1 MSNFVSPL
9 LHLTRINGN
18 STDFGDTQLK
28 RATEINCFN
37 ERPEWFVTCHT
48 ITNKKKSVQN
58 FIERWSHRIECN
70 VWCWALS
77 NAQPNHWL
85 FLQNFYRIY
94 LFSREWEIKRTRIN
108 FAFTF
113 AFAFNLN
120 VFSLISHEFVT
131 RVPKYVRARA
141 SSNEAIL
148 NRTSQWFARD

>member
-28 RATEINCFN
+28 RATETNCFN

-48 ITNKKKSVQN
+48 ITNKKTNQYKISLNVEA
-58 FIERWSHRIECN
+58 IELNVMFGVEPCPMLNQIIDYSFKTSIE
-70 VWCWALS
+70 S
-77 NAQPNHWL
+77 
-85 FLQNFYRIY
+85 IY
-94 LFSREWEIKRTRIN
+94 FRERKRERKKKRTRIK

-131 RVPKYVRARA
+131 RV
-141 SSNEAIL
+141 SNVCERERL
-148 NRTSQWFARD
+148 PMKQY